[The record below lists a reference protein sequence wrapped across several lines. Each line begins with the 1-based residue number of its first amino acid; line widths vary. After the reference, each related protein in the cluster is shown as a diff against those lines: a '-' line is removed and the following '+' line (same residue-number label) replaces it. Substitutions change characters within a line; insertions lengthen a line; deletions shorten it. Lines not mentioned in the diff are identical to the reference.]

1 MKLFYTPESIEDLE
15 RLREFIAVENPK
27 SAQRI
32 SSELVSGISKLK
44 VLPNKGRK
52 VMQSPNPEKIRD
64 LSVGKYI
71 VRYLILENEIHILR
85 IWHRREDWYNDV

>member
-1 MKLFYTPESIEDLE
+1 MNLFYTPESIADLE
-15 RLREFIAVENPK
+15 RLREFIEVKNPK

-32 SSELVSGISKLK
+32 SAELVSGISKLQ
-44 VLPNKGRK
+44 VLPNIGRK

-85 IWHRREDWYNDV
+85 IWHRREDWDNDE